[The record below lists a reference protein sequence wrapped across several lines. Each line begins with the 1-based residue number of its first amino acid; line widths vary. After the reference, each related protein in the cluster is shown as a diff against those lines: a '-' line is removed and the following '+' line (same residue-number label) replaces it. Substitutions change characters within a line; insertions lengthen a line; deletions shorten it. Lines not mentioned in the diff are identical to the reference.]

1 MFKPIHPTLRGKGF
15 VEFGKATNFLLR
27 AYVVVGVMVSWSRV
41 ALTVV
46 VIALVITALM
56 MIIIR
61 FKPHASVVSLR
72 LSGSCTFSSV
82 ASPALPYGVPP
93 SPSYMLL
100 SNWVNM
106 SILVSTGFPIFGL
119 SKSGALVTMPTSIRW
134 LLVDGVG
141 LVNVSLYVDNIGN
154 VRGSY
159 LTLNNTLIVNGT
171 NGWLEFMVPPYTGLV
186 FIVQNSTAPLTYVIE
201 ASGNYTYS
209 SVSGGVAIVGEP
221 NITVYSPSSSIAV
234 SMVGK
239 VVQVVVKSTG
249 FSYLELAIDAKPIN
263 LTQALAIN
271 GERVKS
277 WLLRSRKPNL
287 EGCLLDEYYLSLLLI
302 KDSQNPLIGGF
313 AASPEPIY
321 LYTWVRDS
329 SFDAMALQD
338 AGHYESAARYW
349 LWMAKV
355 QNSSGV
361 WFTRYSFFN
370 GKPDHGYGIPEYDSI
385 GLFQIGVYQY
395 YQLTRNKTL
404 IMQLLPAL
412 NRSLSWEYRWIMS
425 SGLIP
430 QDLSIWEDLYAYNFW
445 TQAID
450 LDGLLASYRLYGELG
465 LNNTWILDMINRLN
479 ETLQRYFY
487 IGGCYVRALR
497 PSEVFY
503 KGKTQVTLVPV
514 SATYDSSVILP
525 IDYGLIN
532 PLSSRAINAVDC
544 VISNL
549 WDSRVG
555 GLARYSGDVYHYAA
569 YLYDSSGEEP
579 PWVITTLFLALYY
592 EEVGNNTAAL
602 NLLNWAVNH
611 SEYGLLPEAIDP
623 NYGNPLPST
632 SPLVWSASMYVIDAL
647 NYNNQTSVG
656 G

>member
-1 MFKPIHPTLRGKGF
+1 
-15 VEFGKATNFLLR
+15 
-27 AYVVVGVMVSWSRV
+27 MVSWGKV
-41 ALTVV
+41 ALAVV
-46 VIALVITALM
+46 VIALALITLM
-56 MIIIR
+56 MIIIHL
-61 FKPHASVVSLR
+61 KPHVSTVGIR
-72 LSGSCTFSSV
+72 LSGGCTFNSI
-82 ASPALPYGVPP
+82 ASPVLPYAVPP

-119 SKSGALVTMPTSIRW
+119 SENGALVTMPTSIRW
-134 LLVDGVG
+134 LLVGGVG
-141 LVNVSLYVDNIGN
+141 LVNVSLYVDNIGS
-154 VRGSY
+154 VRESY

-171 NGWLEFMVPPYTGLV
+171 NGWLEFMVPPYSGLI
-186 FIVQNSTAPLTYVIE
+186 FIIQNSKVPLTYVIE

-209 SVSGGVAIVGEP
+209 PTSGGVAIIGEP
-221 NITVYSPSSSIAV
+221 NITVYSPNSSIAV
-234 SMVGK
+234 STVGK

-249 FSYLELAIDAKPIN
+249 FNYLELAVDARPIS

-271 GERVKS
+271 SKRVET
-277 WLLRSRKPNL
+277 WLLESRKPNL
-287 EGCLLDEYYLSLLLI
+287 GGCLLGEYYLSLLLI
-302 KDSQNPLIGGF
+302 KDSQNPLTGGF

-329 SFDAMALQD
+329 SFDAMALQG

-349 LWMAKV
+349 LWMAEV
-355 QNSSGV
+355 QNSSGA

-370 GKPDHGYGIPEYDSI
+370 GRPDYSYGIPEYDSI

-395 YQLTRNKTL
+395 YQLTHNKTL

-412 NRSLSWEYRWIMS
+412 NKSLSWEYGRIMS

-445 TQAID
+445 TQAMD

-465 LNNTWILDMINRLN
+465 LNNTWILGMINRLN
-479 ETLQRYFY
+479 GTLQGYFY

-503 KGKTQVTLVPV
+503 EGKTQVTLAPV

-544 VISNL
+544 VINNL

-555 GLARYSGDVYHYAA
+555 GLARYSGDIYHYAA

-592 EEVGNNTAAL
+592 EEVGNYTAAL
-602 NLLNWAVNH
+602 NILNWAVNH

-632 SPLVWSASMYVIDAL
+632 SPLVWSASMYVIGAL
-647 NYNNQTSVG
+647 SYNQSGVYDLIPPG
-656 G
+656 